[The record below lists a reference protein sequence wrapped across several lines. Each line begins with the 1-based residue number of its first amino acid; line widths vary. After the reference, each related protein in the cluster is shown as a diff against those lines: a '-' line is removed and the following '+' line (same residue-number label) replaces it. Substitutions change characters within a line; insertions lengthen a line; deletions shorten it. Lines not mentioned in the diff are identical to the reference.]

1 MRVPLKCLHTF
12 PALIPIPQL
21 DGHIIA
27 GGEHKWLCR
36 VHNDGTNIVRVSFE
50 CGDFFR
56 GIVVEDPQMEVVGAN
71 HEPVLAGDEATSA
84 NGNIGNLEGFDEGL
98 GLV

>member
-1 MRVPLKCLHTF
+1 MRVALKRLHTL
-12 PALIPIPQL
+12 PAFIPIPQF
-21 DGHIIA
+21 DSHIIA
-27 GGEHKWLCR
+27 GGEHKRLCG
-36 VHNDGTNIVRVSFE
+36 VHNDGTDIIWVSFE

-56 GIVVEDPQMEVVGAN
+56 GIVVEDPQMEVVRAN
-71 HEPVLAGDEATSA
+71 HEPVLAGNEATSA